1 MLSVSDTGTGMDEET
16 RRRIFEPF
24 FTTKEAG
31 KGTGLGLATVYGIV
45 KQSGGYVFADSELG
59 QGTTFTIYLPQVDQP
74 IKASSQVAPAEFPPT
89 SEVLLVVEDERAFR
103 DLLHEGLQS
112 KGYQVLVAANGVE
125 ALQIAEEYKGSI
137 GVLITD
143 VIMPKMSGPELA
155 KDLKK
160 VRPNTD
166 VLYMSGYAD
175 DKLGHI
181 SESDGEL
188 TLIQK
193 PFYIDDLVRKI
204 QEILHRKDMHSSREV
219 SSPGPAGRES

>member
-1 MLSVSDTGTGMDEET
+1 M
-16 RRRIFEPF
+16 
-24 FTTKEAG
+24 
-31 KGTGLGLATVYGIV
+31 
-45 KQSGGYVFADSELG
+45 
-59 QGTTFTIYLPQVDQP
+59 
-74 IKASSQVAPAEFPPT
+74 
-89 SEVLLVVEDERAFR
+89 
-103 DLLHEGLQS
+103 
-112 KGYQVLVAANGVE
+112 LVAANGVE
-125 ALQIAEEYKGSI
+125 ALQIAGEYKGSI

-175 DKLGHI
+175 DKLGNI

-193 PFYIDDLVRKI
+193 PFYIDDLVWKI
-204 QEILHRKDMHSSREV
+204 QEILRRKDGRSSRDV
-219 SSPGPAGRES
+219 SSPGPAGRQS